1 MAYASIHLEVS
12 SGCSAAL
19 ADYECRKNWTED
31 DYSRKNQN
39 ENNNY
44 DYTRRGLN
52 FTVKRN
58 SEGKAIVSEVNS
70 DDNTKVRFDSRLEK
84 LGFKAYKDDAMN
96 QPNNCV
102 SMIITG
108 DHEHLTKLAYGDQDI
123 SFEKGADNSHVRRSQ
138 GIEQWACDSY
148 DWACEK
154 WGEDNI
160 VGFQVHMDE
169 KTPHIHLTFIPV
181 AYRKQRGRV
190 KPGTERK
197 SALKVSYK
205 GLFGET
211 LAERGK
217 YCERIH
223 TDYHKSVG
231 AKYGLKRGRHK
242 SELTEEEA
250 RERKHKSK
258 ALLTAEREAKEA
270 IAALNVEVY
279 EKREEKA
286 QLSEETNK
294 LNTERTRLGEETT
307 KLKEEKA
314 QLNEETSKLR
324 EEKAELQEDNRLL
337 SEEFEETSLVKES
350 EAMRAEQLHKTNNE
364 LEIAQN
370 GFDKRIGEFLQK
382 HAAEA
387 KAVIEDTSA
396 KRTLFGSK
404 KDQEAR
410 SELRTNLL
418 SILNKVIDNPTD
430 LLSGLKGL
438 PEDIRQEYRRMDE
451 HAESNRQAE
460 SRSKVEM
467 PAVAKTNADLRRL
480 HSMEAE
486 LLDDMNLQQLPE
498 ETKERLLGGE
508 SVTLRKKWYDPDRL
522 AFTDEEEAVL
532 KVSEWRLKFNGKS
545 LREFLSQI
553 WVKMA
558 KAAQELTETTKRIF
572 TQGQDRPREKGLK
585 L

>member
-1 MAYASIHLEVS
+1 MAYASIHFEVS

-19 ADYECRKNWTED
+19 ADYECRKDWTED

-44 DYTRRGLN
+44 DYTRRELN

-58 SEGKAIVSEVNS
+58 SEGKAIVSEVNP
-70 DDNTKVRFDSRLEK
+70 DDNTKVRFDRRLKE
-84 LGFKAYKDDAMN
+84 LGFKPYKDDAMN

-108 DHEHLTKLAYGDQDI
+108 DHEHLTRLAYGDQNI

-138 GIEQWACDSY
+138 EIEQWACDSY

-169 KTPHIHLTFIPV
+169 KTPHIHFTFIPV
-181 AYRKQRGRV
+181 AYKKQRGRV
-190 KPGTERK
+190 KSGTERK
-197 SALKVSYK
+197 TRLMVSYK
-205 GLFGET
+205 GVFGET
-211 LAERGK
+211 LEERGK
-217 YCERIH
+217 YSEKIH
-223 TDYHKSVG
+223 TEYHKAVG

-258 ALLTAEREAKEA
+258 ALLTAEHEAREA
-270 IAALNVEVY
+270 IAALNQ
-279 EKREEKA
+279 EKE
-286 QLSEETNK
+286 Q
-294 LNTERTRLGEETT
+294 LGEETV
-307 KLKEEKA
+307 KLKEEKE
-314 QLNEETSKLR
+314 QLEEKTSKLK
-324 EEKAELQEDNRLL
+324 EEEAELNENNRLL
-337 SEEFEETSLVKES
+337 RNEFEETTLVKES
-350 EAMRAEQLHKTNNE
+350 EVKRAERLRKTNDQIE
-364 LEIAQN
+364 LAQ
-370 GFDKRIGEFLQK
+370 DKIDERVGDVFQK

-387 KAVIEDTSA
+387 KAIIEDTSV
-396 KRTLFGSK
+396 KKTLFGSS
-404 KDQEAR
+404 KDHEERREFREKAI
-410 SELRTNLL
+410 SSLNEIIENPTALL
-418 SILNKVIDNPTD
+418 SD
-430 LLSGLKGL
+430 LKGL

-451 HAESNRQAE
+451 HAESNRQADN
-460 SRSKVEM
+460 RSKVDS
-467 PAVAKTNADLRRL
+467 PAVMQTNADLRRL
-480 HSMEAE
+480 HSNEAK
-486 LLDDMNLQQLPE
+486 LLDDMNLQQLSE
-498 ETKERLLGGE
+498 DAKRRLLGGE

-545 LREFLSQI
+545 LREFLSQV

-558 KAAQELTETTKRIF
+558 KAAQELTEATKRVF
-572 TQGQDRPREKGLK
+572 TQGQDRPQEKGLK

>member
-1 MAYASIHLEVS
+1 MEATSSLLTPFRWGDSPQTPTWVSDLLPQDPLRSRDTPENPSLPTTKQKAMAYASIHFEVS

-19 ADYECRKNWTED
+19 ADYECRKNWTEA

-58 SEGKAIVSEVNS
+58 PEGTTIATDVNP
-70 DDNTKVRFDSRLEK
+70 DNNTKVCFDKRLKE

-102 SMIITG
+102 SVIITG

-123 SFEKGADNSHVRRSQ
+123 SFEKGADNSHVRRSR

-197 SALKVSYK
+197 SNLKVSYK

-211 LAERGK
+211 LGERSK
-217 YCERIH
+217 YCERVH
-223 TDYHKSVG
+223 TDYHKAVG

-258 ALLTAEREAKEA
+258 ALLTAENEAK
-270 IAALNVEVY
+270 AALLSARQEEEKIKNKNATFEGIKQGVSDFFTGKARKKAEEADKRAVEA
-279 EKREEKA
+279 EEKA
-286 QLSEETNK
+286 REMTDKANERADKAEKENSELKEKLQTSENTNK
-294 LNTERTRLGEETT
+294 TLSDEVNALKPYKSKAKALDKTIEVLSDKILNITKYIANVLPEAQKYGLSTAVAIQLCSEQQVSVETLKVGEDTFSD
-307 KLKEEKA
+307 KKGFILKWVDGIKVYIG
-314 QLNEETSKLR
+314 
-324 EEKAELQEDNRLL
+324 
-337 SEEFEETSLVKES
+337 SL
-350 EAMRAEQLHKTNNE
+350 
-364 LEIAQN
+364 
-370 GFDKRIGEFLQK
+370 LQK
-382 HAAEA
+382 DNEKDIHWIR
-387 KAVIEDTSA
+387 IEEWA
-396 KRTLFGSK
+396 KRMKDYLGTK
-404 KDQEAR
+404 K
-410 SELRTNLL
+410 
-418 SILNKVIDNPTD
+418 ILGNKR
-430 LLSGLKGL
+430 GLT
-438 PEDIRQEYRRMDE
+438 M
-451 HAESNRQAE
+451 
-460 SRSKVEM
+460 
-467 PAVAKTNADLRRL
+467 
-480 HSMEAE
+480 
-486 LLDDMNLQQLPE
+486 
-498 ETKERLLGGE
+498 
-508 SVTLRKKWYDPDRL
+508 
-522 AFTDEEEAVL
+522 
-532 KVSEWRLKFNGKS
+532 
-545 LREFLSQI
+545 
-553 WVKMA
+553 
-558 KAAQELTETTKRIF
+558 
-572 TQGQDRPREKGLK
+572 
-585 L
+585 